1 MIAPRRKSKAE
12 ASALEQGRGGA
23 VAEGESRSTFSTFM
37 KWVGIAAALLSFG
50 SAVYAVIHSQAELRE
65 RHRVVSE
72 ELASGHAQQGA
83 GDYAGAW
90 DSFAKAASVAEVDGV
105 LAKLL
110 GGLSE
115 ERETIGAAQEDL
127 AMDWIR
133 AAKASQDHPFTE
145 VADKVSVVLTSGANA
160 ATGARKGDLLAHLGW
175 AYFLKGRSGADN
187 VRPEVPYREAVAADP
202 KNPYANVFWGHWIL
216 WNRGSLS
223 DATTRFTAALSTGR
237 ARAEVRRFQLAALAN
252 VRSDESEAAW
262 LQVVDDMNKGNE
274 PIDASTRRAL
284 YDHYAFALNNDGLLR
299 KLLAAVP
306 VTDQAQLQQMLVQS
320 GDLDSDRQS
329 VLTTLMAK
337 MSKVAAAPVR

>member
-1 MIAPRRKSKAE
+1 
-12 ASALEQGRGGA
+12 
-23 VAEGESRSTFSTFM
+23 
-37 KWVGIAAALLSFG
+37 
-50 SAVYAVIHSQAELRE
+50 
-65 RHRVVSE
+65 
-72 ELASGHAQQGA
+72 
-83 GDYAGAW
+83 
-90 DSFAKAASVAEVDGV
+90 
-105 LAKLL
+105 
-110 GGLSE
+110 
-115 ERETIGAAQEDL
+115 
-127 AMDWIR
+127 
-133 AAKASQDHPFTE
+133 
-145 VADKVSVVLTSGANA
+145 VLTSGANA

-306 VTDQAQLQQMLVQS
+306 VTDQAQLQQMLVQ
-320 GDLDSDRQS
+320 
-329 VLTTLMAK
+329 
-337 MSKVAAAPVR
+337 